1 MGNRVCFMT
10 KEELSSYLSKG
21 MSSLQIAF
29 EKGIGY
35 KTVLYWIK
43 QYSLQT
49 NFPKLPPLHLDKI
62 ETKEWAYFIGF
73 VCGDGSITET
83 EVVELTLALKDKE
96 ILDFFV
102 KHLFSGSKVRIDLT
116 EIPEQRRK
124 PQARLIRKIVGIK
137 KFYGGRLKEDR
148 NLPIVSPHLVRYLV
162 MGFFDADGCITWG
175 RRKDRNRV
183 WQKVMFKSCGH
194 SAMVSLQKILLKL
207 KISTRMS
214 VTQGAYVLEFCD
226 KHEVLK
232 FLDWLYADKSFIVLK
247 RKFEKYKALR
257 LELGENEEGANLGNL
272 Q

>member
-1 MGNRVCFMT
+1 MT

-21 MSSLQIAF
+21 LSTHQIAI
-29 EKGIGY
+29 EKGISSN
-35 KTVLYWIK
+35 TVLYWIRH
-43 QYSLQT
+43 YDLQT
-49 NFPKLPPLHLDKI
+49 NFSKLPPLHLDKI

-102 KHLFSGSKVRIDLT
+102 EHLFSDSKVRISLT
-116 EIPEQRRK
+116 ENPEQRRK
-124 PQARLIRKIVGIK
+124 PRARLIRKIVGIK

-257 LELGENEEGANLGNL
+257 LELGENEEGVNLGNL